1 MEKEIL
7 LELNISDE
15 DKNLINLHSFLNILN
30 VLNAEIYYLDIAYK
44 SDVLL
49 TNLLTNIISISESLR
64 NKEESFKI
72 VSDIDNF
79 ISLLDSTINKYIEK
93 NNLNE
98 IIEIIEI
105 KSNISNIIKV
115 LRIRAQEIL
124 SRIGRDEEWRLF
136 YIKDLE
142 YDFNNFFAAVEKNSK
157 GKYRIVYNI
166 AEHEEKSYLVNLSFN
181 SYFGDKI
188 YMPLVFKDVMRD
200 LLANARK
207 YTPPGGR
214 ITSGL
219 VQTENE
225 LKFVVEDTGLG
236 IPEEEIENCVGFGYR
251 GTNVTNIVTKGGGF
265 GLTKAY
271 LTTKQFNGRMWIKS
285 ELEKGTSIRISIPNG
300 NIKNKGLKIDPY
312 ASRESVL

>member
-7 LELNISDE
+7 LELNISNE

-49 TNLLTNIISISESLR
+49 TNLLTNIISISESLS

-136 YIKDLE
+136 YI
-142 YDFNNFFAAVEKNSK
+142 
-157 GKYRIVYNI
+157 
-166 AEHEEKSYLVNLSFN
+166 
-181 SYFGDKI
+181 
-188 YMPLVFKDVMRD
+188 
-200 LLANARK
+200 
-207 YTPPGGR
+207 
-214 ITSGL
+214 
-219 VQTENE
+219 
-225 LKFVVEDTGLG
+225 
-236 IPEEEIENCVGFGYR
+236 
-251 GTNVTNIVTKGGGF
+251 
-265 GLTKAY
+265 
-271 LTTKQFNGRMWIKS
+271 
-285 ELEKGTSIRISIPNG
+285 
-300 NIKNKGLKIDPY
+300 
-312 ASRESVL
+312 